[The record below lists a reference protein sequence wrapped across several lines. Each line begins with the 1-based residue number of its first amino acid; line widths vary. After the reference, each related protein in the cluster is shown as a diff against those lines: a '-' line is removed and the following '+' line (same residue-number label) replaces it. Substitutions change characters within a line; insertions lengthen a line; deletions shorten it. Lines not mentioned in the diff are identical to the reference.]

1 MIQWNPGDGKG
12 SRRSWHRVGYCAA
25 APGARVR
32 DQKEKAQEE
41 HRELQT
47 VSFQKRLAAVAF
59 LNFLLDFSTL
69 PLSFQ
74 IFASQ
79 FVLDMFQF
87 RFSAHLR
94 TLVYESSSLWCES
107 WELSDALCDLR
118 RSSLLMALRELG
130 YWQGAKW
137 QHKIL
142 PNFYIILSYPQNS
155 WLMAA
160 WRYPVDRKSWEIWG
174 IWQAAPQGS
183 LTTKL
188 PWTRLAHLP
197 VLTDQNDVLVECII

>member
-1 MIQWNPGDGKG
+1 MQWNPGDGKG
-12 SRRSWHRVGYCAA
+12 SRRSSHRVGYCAA
-25 APGARVR
+25 TPGARVR
-32 DQKEKAQEE
+32 DQKEKPQEE
-41 HRELQT
+41 NRELQT

-137 QHKIL
+137 HKIL
-142 PNFYIILSYPQNS
+142 QKFYIILSISIIS
-155 WLMAA
+155 WKFVAHGGLKIPNRQPYREA
-160 WRYPVDRKSWEIWG
+160 WRRSCLGRGWLTYPSSQIKMMY
-174 IWQAAPQGS
+174 
-183 LTTKL
+183 
-188 PWTRLAHLP
+188 
-197 VLTDQNDVLVECII
+197 